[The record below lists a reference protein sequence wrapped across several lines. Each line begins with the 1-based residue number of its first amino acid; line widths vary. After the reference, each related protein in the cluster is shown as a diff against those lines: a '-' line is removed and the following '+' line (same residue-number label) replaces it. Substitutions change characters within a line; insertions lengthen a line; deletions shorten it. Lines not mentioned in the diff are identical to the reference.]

1 MNSSEQPERS
11 VFAEVDQ
18 EEMIRRLSEATADE
32 VETTFFDEAL
42 QEPDTEAS
50 THLQA
55 GIRAFT
61 GVEVTVPT
69 AARAP
74 HEPGGLRPPSLTAP
88 VVVDGPIG
96 DDPSAL
102 RAFVLFGP
110 AGVVRP
116 HADEPRRSTGI
127 VRGLRRKG
135 SSP

>member
-11 VFAEVDQ
+11 VFADVDQ
-18 EEMIRRLSEATADE
+18 EEMIRRLSEASGDE

-42 QEPDTEAS
+42 QQPDADVS
-50 THLQA
+50 PHLQA

-61 GVEVTVPT
+61 GVEVTVP
-69 AARAP
+69 AAVRAAHAP
-74 HEPGGLRPPSLTAP
+74 SGLRPASLTAP

-96 DDPSAL
+96 EDPSAL

-116 HADEPRRSTGI
+116 HADERRRATGI

-135 SSP
+135 SAS